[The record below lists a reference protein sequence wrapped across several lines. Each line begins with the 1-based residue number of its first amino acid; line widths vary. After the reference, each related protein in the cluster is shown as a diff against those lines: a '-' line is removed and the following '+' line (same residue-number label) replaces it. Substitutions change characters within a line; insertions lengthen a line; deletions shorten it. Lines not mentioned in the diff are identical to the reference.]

1 MMDNDAA
8 KTAILQKICSA
19 NGEKQL
25 QPPAAA
31 WLEIPRN
38 YNRAATHTKLELRSL
53 LRERLIDYDAE
64 VELTDSRN
72 IGIAISRI
80 LTERNHPRMLLAKDF
95 PRDLLPEGDWFH
107 DENFSPTELDL
118 FDGILTS
125 STLAI
130 AQTGTL
136 VLQNV
141 PGQGRRASTLVPD
154 FHICILHS
162 NDIVETVPEA
172 MERLALS
179 AHLPTTFVSGPS
191 ATADIEMTRIKGVHG
206 PRFLHVVLM
215 ED

>member
-1 MMDNDAA
+1 MTDNNAA
-8 KTAILQKICSA
+8 KTAILQRIRSA

-25 QPPAAA
+25 QPAAED
-31 WLEIPRN
+31 WLRIPRN
-38 YNRAATHTKLELRSL
+38 YNRQATHTKLDVSSL
-53 LRERLIDYDAE
+53 LMDRLVDYDAE
-64 VELTDSRN
+64 VERVSPLNLKGT
-72 IGIAISRI
+72 IGRVLSD
-80 LTERNHPRMLLAKDF
+80 RNHPRMLVAKGF
-95 PRDLLPEGDWFH
+95 PKDLLPEGDWIY
-107 DENFSPTELDL
+107 DDGFSPAELDL
-118 FDGILTS
+118 FDGILTT

-154 FHICILHS
+154 FHLCILES
-162 NDIVETVPEA
+162 KNVVETVPEA
-172 MERLALS
+172 LDRLALS

-206 PRFLHVVLM
+206 PRFLHVILA